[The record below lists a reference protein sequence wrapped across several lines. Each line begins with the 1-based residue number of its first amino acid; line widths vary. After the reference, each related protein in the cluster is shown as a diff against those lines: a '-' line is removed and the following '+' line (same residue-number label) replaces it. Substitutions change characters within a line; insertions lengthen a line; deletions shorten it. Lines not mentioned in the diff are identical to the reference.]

1 MTHLLMYLLL
11 LFFLMI
17 RRPPRSTRTDT
28 LFPYTTLFR
37 SHPHRH
43 RADQVVGNDNAVAL
57 DEAGHA
63 TISGTPRAVVPALVA
78 GTQCPGRSMRRCEPG
93 TASPR
98 TDANGSRGQAPGRQ
112 CCVEPARRL
121 IGDLANRQDERAVG
135 READAGS
142 LAFAE

>member
-1 MTHLLMYLLL
+1 
-11 LFFLMI
+11 MI
-17 RRPPRSTRTDT
+17 PRPPRATLTDA
-28 LFPYTTLFR
+28 LCPYTTLFCCL
-37 SHPHRH
+37 
-43 RADQVVGNDNAVAL
+43 GGKDNAVAL

-63 TISGTPRAVVPALVA
+63 PISGTPRAVVPALVA

-98 TDANGSRGQAPGRQ
+98 ADANGSRGQAPGRQ
-112 CCVEPARRL
+112 CCVEPARLL

-142 LAFAE
+142 QIGRAHV